1 LSGFLPFWPEQASA
15 YAASVDRLV
24 LAFSALIIV
33 LSAPVFL
40 AIIAFAIKYRR
51 GKPAD
56 RSHPMNRNVWV
67 ETSWAVIPFL
77 LILIFYVWSTQLYFG
92 LHRPPADALEIEV
105 VAKQWMWKFQ
115 HAGGQGEIN
124 ELHVPTGTNIKLN
137 MISQDVIHSLY
148 LPVLRI
154 KQDVLPGRY
163 TTLWFNADKPGTYRM
178 TCAEFCGTDHSV
190 MGGSI
195 VVQEPDDFSLWLE
208 TSATDSTLAA
218 QGAALFRRFGCS
230 GCHEPHSSV
239 RAPSLAGI
247 YGQPVALNNGT
258 AVIADAQYIRDSI
271 LLPNAQVA
279 AGYAPIMPT
288 FANVATESDLIALT
302 AYIQSLATDNS
313 RSAPIPT
320 NIAPEGTA
328 P

>member
-1 LSGFLPFWPEQASA
+1 MSGFIPLWPEQASA
-15 YAASVDRLV
+15 YAGSVDHLV
-24 LAFSALIIV
+24 LAFSVLIIA
-33 LSAPVFL
+33 LSAPVFIL
-40 AIIAFAIKYRR
+40 IVAFAVIYRR

-56 RSHPMNRNVWV
+56 RAHPLNRNVWI

-77 LILIFYVWSTQLYFG
+77 LILVFYVWSTSIYFH
-92 LHRPPADALEIEV
+92 LHRPPADATQIEV

-115 HAGGQGEIN
+115 HGGGQGEID
-124 ELHVPTGTNIKLN
+124 ELHVPVGTDIKLN

-148 LPVLRI
+148 LPALRI

-163 TTLWFNADKPGTYRM
+163 TSLWFNADKPGTYRM

-195 VVQEPDDFSLWLE
+195 VVQSAADYAAWLE
-208 TSATDSTLAA
+208 TFATDQTLAA

-230 GCHEPHSSV
+230 GCHEPHSTV

-247 YGQPVALNNGT
+247 YGQPVALQDGT
-258 AVIADAQYIRDSI
+258 TVIADAQYIRDSI
-271 LLPNAQVA
+271 LMPSAQVA
-279 AGYAPIMPT
+279 AGYVPIMPT
-288 FANVATESDLIALT
+288 FANVATESDLISLT
-302 AYIQSLATDNS
+302 AYIQSLTIDAV